1 MRSLLLLAAALASLT
16 GCAHHDALAV
26 GEALTIGDGRLAPA
40 VSVEVAEGTG
50 SSSDRR
56 TLFTEARARAL
67 VGPTRQQLA
76 GLVGVSQLE
85 WVGPRAPIWG
95 ALNLGPGVEHFS
107 STVFFEAI
115 AQARLGT
122 GFVLA
127 EVVEPY
133 SPLNPWGPEAEPWP
147 MPKNGELP
155 TPRSTIRSRVLLTL
169 ALVGDIDVRF
179 TRDPLYVT
187 SLMLGISRIEE
198 LRGAR

>member
-1 MRSLLLLAAALASLT
+1 MRSLLLAVALTSLT
-16 GCAHHDALAV
+16 GCAHYDALAV

-40 VSVEVAEGTG
+40 VSVEVAEGAG
-50 SSSDRR
+50 ASRDRR

-76 GLVGVSQLE
+76 GLVGGSQLE
-85 WVGPRAPIWG
+85 WVGSHVPIWG
-95 ALNLGPGVEHFS
+95 ALNVGPGLEHFS
-107 STVFFEAI
+107 STLFFEAV

-127 EVVEPY
+127 ELVEPDT
-133 SPLNPWGPEAEPWP
+133 PLNPWGPEAAPWP
-147 MPKNGELP
+147 VPKNGEP
-155 TPRSTIRSRVLLTL
+155 SPPRSTIRSRVLLTL

>member
-1 MRSLLLLAAALASLT
+1 MRSLLLLAVALASLT
-16 GCAHHDALAV
+16 GCAHYDALAV
-26 GEALTIGDGRLAPA
+26 GESLTIGDGRLAPA
-40 VSVEVAEGTG
+40 LSVEVAEGSG

-95 ALNLGPGVEHFS
+95 ALNLGPGLEHFS
-107 STVFFEAI
+107 STLFFEAV

-127 EVVEPY
+127 EIVEPY

-147 MPKNGELP
+147 MPNADLS

-198 LRGAR
+198 LRGTR